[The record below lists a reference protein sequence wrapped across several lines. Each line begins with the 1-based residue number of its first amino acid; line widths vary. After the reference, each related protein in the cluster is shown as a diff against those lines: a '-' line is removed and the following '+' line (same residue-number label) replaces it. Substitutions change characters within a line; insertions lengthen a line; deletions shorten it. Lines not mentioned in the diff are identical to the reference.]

1 MSKIKVDTI
10 ESSNQNVKLAPNGTG
25 VVEVKVAGGADGTLK
40 LVSSNGSNAVKIKS
54 PAHSAGQ
61 SYTMV
66 LPDNQ
71 PTVDKYVKV
80 KSITGSGATATG
92 QLEYATV
99 PTADLTQLNASDITS
114 GTVSSDRFPATPL
127 ATAGAGFKLISKS
140 TVTTS
145 GVASITVSLP
155 SQNARYL
162 MYCKR
167 ICFSN
172 STYPRFELLNASG
185 SNIQFSNITLHGY
198 SESTTQAFN
207 YTTHWYYGGWSREDY
222 GFILEI
228 SNTSDTSTRSTIM
241 GKAYGIARDEMKCE
255 TYTYTDFSAN
265 AIHSMRFTPWD
276 NTGSYPRTIEPNTE
290 ILLYQYNE

>member
-1 MSKIKVDTI
+1 MSKIKVDTV

-25 VVEVKVAGGADGTLK
+25 VVEVKGAGGADGTLK

-92 QLEYATV
+92 QLEYGTV
-99 PTADLTQLNASDITS
+99 PTADLTVLNADDITS
-114 GTVSSDRFPATPL
+114 GTVPAARFPTSFPATS
-127 ATAGAGFKLISKS
+127 GAGLKLISKTTNS
-140 TVTTS
+140 TS
-145 GVASITVSLP
+145 GIASITISLP
-155 SQNARYL
+155 NDNARYL
-162 MYCKR
+162 LYCKR

-172 STYPRFELLNASG
+172 NDYPRYELLDASG
-185 SNIQFSNITLHGY
+185 NLLYFSSTWMVGY
-198 SESTTQAFN
+198 SENDAATTNTQSN
-207 YTTHWYYGGWSREDY
+207 YFYAGWSMEDY
-222 GFILEI
+222 GFIMEI
-228 SNTSDTSTRSTIM
+228 TRMSGIKDSFM
-241 GKAYGIARDEMKCE
+241 ARSFGIAREEMKGE
-255 TYTYTDFSAN
+255 QYTILDN
-265 AIHSMRFTPWD
+265 ASDSLSQIRLTPWN